1 MLTRVDAKPDFRW
14 DRSSP
19 TDEAVARGELAAS
32 KALDGDNFCIR
43 WTGFL
48 IPPASGEYEITV
60 TANDGARL
68 LVDGQ
73 KVLEDWSDTSVARAV
88 SGRVKLEKGK
98 EHELKLE
105 YYEDIRDA
113 EVRLGWKLPGGG
125 TPFEEAVAA
134 AEAADVV
141 VFVGGLT
148 AEVEGEEMRVN
159 YPGFAGGDRTDIE
172 LPVVQRKLVEAL
184 HATGKPVVL
193 VLTTGSALGLRWAQE
208 TLPAIVVAWYPGQRG
223 GDAVADVLF
232 GDSSPAGRLPVTFY
246 ESVAD
251 LPGFSDYAM
260 EGRTYRYFRGKP
272 VYAFGH
278 GLSYTR
284 FAYSGLKLS
293 RPRVGASDTLD
304 VSVDVKNTGARA
316 GDEVVQLY
324 VRSTAADDKSPNRSL
339 RGFERV
345 ALKPGELGTVRF
357 KLVPERDLARYDE
370 ARKALAVA
378 PGEFEVEIGASSAD
392 VRERGRFTVAN

>member
-1 MLTRVDAKPDFRW
+1 MTRRTLFLIAVALQVALSLTLLVGAALFLRTFQNLASADTGFNRDAVVTARFDPRLAQIQSAALPALFDRLLARGREIPGSDHAALAMAGAVTGSARV
-14 DRSSP
+14 SSVVIDTEP
-19 TDEAVARGELAAS
+19 SRPGDEADVREDYVTDEYFVVMGMPIVMGRALAAS
-32 KALDGDNFCIR
+32 DAL
-43 WTGFL
+43 
-48 IPPASGEYEITV
+48 
-60 TANDGARL
+60 
-68 LVDGQ
+68 
-73 KVLEDWSDTSVARAV
+73 VAA
-88 SGRVKLEKGK
+88 
-98 EHELKLE
+98 
-105 YYEDIRDA
+105 
-113 EVRLGWKLPGGG
+113 WLPG
-125 TPFEEAVAA
+125 T
-134 AEAADVV
+134 
-141 VFVGGLT
+141 
-148 AEVEGEEMRVN
+148 EGQ
-159 YPGFAGGDRTDIE
+159 G
-172 LPVVQRKLVEAL
+172 
-184 HATGKPVVL
+184 
-193 VLTTGSALGLRWAQE
+193 
-208 TLPAIVVAWYPGQRG
+208 
-223 GDAVADVLF
+223 VADVLF
-232 GDSSPAGRLPVTFY
+232 GDTSPAGRLPVTFY

-345 ALKPGELGTVRF
+345 ALKAGELRTVRF